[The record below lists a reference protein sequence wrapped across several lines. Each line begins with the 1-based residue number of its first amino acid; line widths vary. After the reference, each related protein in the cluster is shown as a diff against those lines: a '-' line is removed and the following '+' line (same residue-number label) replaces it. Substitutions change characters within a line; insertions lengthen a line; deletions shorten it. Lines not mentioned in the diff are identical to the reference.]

1 MEPEEERTFENQP
14 GKPRG
19 FLPASLPLF
28 LLLAIPTWNSVFP
41 KAFLASPLPS

>member
-28 LLLAIPTWNSVFP
+28 LLLATGVNSNMEQRFS
-41 KAFLASPLPS
+41 KGLPG